1 MISKSKAIPL
11 IQESQHPSLYETRTG
26 QTELSLETIA
36 NIPDGLY
43 WDTIALMSFNQ
54 IRKLVNPVVTD
65 EEIIAALSSRFME
78 CTFWHHLSE
87 SRIRSILDT
96 IVDLHGNDGVETSP
110 EKVAASID
118 EDVEYIRM
126 IREQHNLEGDF
137 TVDNSLLYEI
147 LQDYPPNKVM

>member
-1 MISKSKAIPL
+1 MISKSKVIPL
-11 IQESQHPSLYETRTG
+11 IQESQHPSLYEVRTG

-36 NIPDGLY
+36 NLPNIVY

-65 EEIIAALSSRFME
+65 EEIIAALSRRFME

-87 SRIRSILDT
+87 SKIRSILDT

-110 EKVAASID
+110 EKIAASID

-126 IREQHNLEGDF
+126 IREQYNLEGDF
-137 TVDNSLLYEI
+137 TVDNSLLHEI